1 MSTNSG
7 VEAVAQA
14 TAQLTMRRGSTW
26 AKWDLHLHTPCSA
39 LNNRFPKVPE
49 TGDPDWEQY
58 VAALEKLEGFAAVA
72 VADYFEIEGY
82 KHILEFRAQGRLQ
95 NIPLILPN
103 IEFRIDKFVG
113 TQAGAKQRRINLHVI
128 FSDKV
133 RPEDIEEHFLRNL
146 TFTCE
151 GYPQGADEKWRIS
164 RTQLTQ
170 LGERLIKEQK
180 DFAGMQPFAV
190 GCMNA
195 AVSAQEI
202 KSTLDGHRSLFDG
215 RYLVILAED
224 SLSDMN
230 WGGQDHQTRRVLLQG
245 ADAIFSANAK
255 TRAWALGQGDMS
267 PDDFRKEFRSLKPC
281 IHGSDAHSLET
292 LGKPAENRFC
302 WIKAEPTFEG
312 LKQILCEPADRV
324 TIGESAP
331 NLKHDYQVIRSVQID
346 RAETWFAGGPIPL
359 NADLISIIGGR
370 GSGKSAL
377 AEVIAFAGGSDT
389 FKGSANVTDTFM
401 QKASKKST
409 INTQPITGA
418 HVTLAWEDGQVD
430 QVEITSSLHHDLAE
444 EKVKYLPQSFV
455 EHLCDPEHTEEIE
468 REIERVIF
476 QRIEPKARMGA
487 SDFHELRERATE
499 AIGLKMGKVRKDL
512 AESNRRIADL
522 YARIALKPQK
532 QKELDQKRAELIALE
547 QKPPEVPP
555 ENDAD
560 LKLLGE
566 LNEQKR
572 EYERR
577 GGEKQAQ
584 LAKLAALR
592 TRLRLF
598 EQETTA
604 FNLETAK
611 LLQAVGL
618 ADRAAAFEIRMP
630 VEAEAILTAR
640 EEQLRTELAA
650 LEKGTDGGAT
660 GLEQIQQTIKDIE
673 ARLTLS
679 GNHRAAFEKFQRDCQ
694 ALRTVIRALE
704 DEIAEI
710 DTTLVPALRVEEEAR
725 TERFLN
731 YFDLLRDEQ
740 KALADLYAP
749 LHKALQQGGD
759 IDKKLTFVSR
769 ISADLTRH
777 FRRGLEIVDRTRKG
791 CYRGDE
797 TLLDRALRQFF
808 EQVEDSDFAREAVK
822 GQIVALRSTFCLDDG
837 KEIRIADQLRKGKT
851 EREFDDWFYGTD
863 YFFVTY
869 SIRFDEKNLD
879 LLSPGQKGIVLLLL
893 YLEIEREDNRPLIID
908 QPEENLDN
916 LSVYENLIDYFRNR
930 KRTRQIIVITH
941 NPNLVVNTDSE
952 QIIVANFDGTRLPMI
967 AYQSGALE
975 DTNRDAAH
983 PGIREQV
990 CKILEGGAEAF
1001 RRREARYSLPRAWSR
1016 E

>member
-1 MSTNSG
+1 MSTTP
-7 VEAVAQA
+7 VLKTIEQA
-14 TAQLTMRRGSTW
+14 TSHLTVRRGSTW

-39 LNNRFPKVPE
+39 LSNQFPKISDS
-49 TGDPDWEQY
+49 GAPDWEQY
-58 VAALEKLEGFAAVA
+58 LGALEKLEGFAAVA

-82 KHILEFRAQGRLQ
+82 KQILGFRAQGRLQ

-128 FSDKV
+128 FSDQV

-151 GYPQGADEKWRIS
+151 GYPQGPDEKWRIS
-164 RTQLTQ
+164 RAQLTQ

-180 DFAGMQPFAV
+180 EFAGMQPFAV

-202 KSTLDGHRSLFDG
+202 KSVLDGHRSLFDG
-215 RYLVILAED
+215 KYMVVLAED
-224 SLSDMN
+224 SLSDMK

-245 ADAIFSANAK
+245 ADAIFSANPK
-255 TRAWALGQGDMS
+255 TRVWALGQGDMS
-267 PDDFRKEFRSLKPC
+267 PDEFRKEFKSLKPC

-312 LKQILCEPADRV
+312 LKQIFCEPADRL

-331 NLKHDYQVIRSVQID
+331 NLKHDYQVLRSVQISG
-346 RAETWFAGGPIPL
+346 AETWFSGEPIPL
-359 NADLISIIGGR
+359 NSDLISVIGGR

-377 AEVIAFAGGSDT
+377 AEVIAFAGGSEK
-389 FKGSANVTDTFM
+389 FKGSADVKDTFI

-418 HVTLAWEDGQVD
+418 AVTLTWEDGQVD
-430 QVEITSSLHHDLAE
+430 QAEIKTGLHHDLAE

-476 QRIEPKARMGA
+476 QRIESKARMGA
-487 SDFHELRERATE
+487 SDFHELRDRATQ
-499 AIGLKMGKVRKDL
+499 AIALKMDKVRKDL
-512 AESNRRIADL
+512 GESNRRIADL
-522 YARIALKPQK
+522 NARIALKPQK
-532 QKELDQKRAELIALE
+532 QKELDQKKGELTALE

-592 TRLRLF
+592 TKLRLF
-598 EQETTA
+598 EQEVGA
-604 FNLETAK
+604 FNTETAK
-611 LLQAVGL
+611 LLQEVGL
-618 ADRAAAFEIRMP
+618 GDRAAAFEVRMP

-640 EEQLRTELAA
+640 DEQLRAELAA

-660 GLEQIQQTIKDIE
+660 GLEEIQQRIKAIE
-673 ARLTLS
+673 GRLTLS
-679 GNHRAAFEKFQRDCQ
+679 GNRRAAFEKFQRDCQ
-694 ALRTVIRALE
+694 ALRTVIGAL
-704 DEIAEI
+704 DAEIGEI
-710 DTTLVPALRVEEEAR
+710 DTTLAPALSREQEAR
-725 TERFLN
+725 AERFLD

-740 KALADLYAP
+740 RTLADLYAP

-791 CYRGDE
+791 RYRGDE
-797 TLLDRALRQFF
+797 TLLDRALRDAFAQN
-808 EQVEDSDFAREAVK
+808 EESEFAREAVK
-822 GQIVALRSTFCLDDG
+822 GQITALRNTFCLDDG
-837 KEIRIADQLRKGKT
+837 KEIKIADQLRKGKA
-851 EREFDDWFYGTD
+851 ERDFDDWFYSTD

-952 QIIVANFDGTRLPMI
+952 QIIVANFDGTRLPKI
-967 AYQSGALE
+967 GYQGGALE
-975 DTNRDAAH
+975 DTNADPAH

-1001 RRREARYSLPRAWSR
+1001 RRREERYALPRS
-1016 E
+1016 

>member
-1 MSTNSG
+1 MSTTSVVKA
-7 VEAVAQA
+7 VEQA
-14 TAQLTMRRGSTW
+14 TPHATVRRGSTW

-39 LNNRFPKVPE
+39 SNNQFPKLPE
-49 TGDPDWEQY
+49 NGEPDWEPY
-58 VAALEKLEGFAAVA
+58 VATLEKLEGFAAVA

-82 KHILEFRAQGRLQ
+82 KHLREVRAHGRLQ
-95 NIPLILPN
+95 NIPLLIPN

-113 TQAGAKQRRINLHVI
+113 TQGGAKQRRINLHVI
-128 FSDKV
+128 FSDLV

-151 GYPQGADEKWRIS
+151 AYPQGIDEKWRIS
-164 RTQLTQ
+164 RAQLTQ
-170 LGERLIKEQK
+170 LGQRLIKEHK
-180 DFAGMQPFAV
+180 EFDGMQPFAV

-195 AVSAQEI
+195 AVSVQEI
-202 KSTLDGHRSLFDG
+202 KAALEGHRSLFDG
-215 RYLVILAED
+215 KYLIVLAED
-224 SLSDMN
+224 SLSDMK

-245 ADAIFSANAK
+245 ANAIFSANPK

-267 PDDFRKEFRSLKPC
+267 PDDFRKEFKSLKPC

-331 NLKHDYQVIRSVQID
+331 NLKHDYQMLRSVQISG
-346 RAETWFAGGPIPL
+346 AETWFSAAPVPL
-359 NADLISIIGGR
+359 NADLISVIGGR

-377 AEVIAFAGGSDT
+377 AELIAFAGGSDK
-389 FKGSANVTDTFM
+389 FKGTADVRDTFI

-409 INTQPITGA
+409 INTQPIIGA
-418 HVTLAWEDGQVD
+418 TITLTWENGHADP
-430 QVEITSSLHHDLAE
+430 VEIKSGFHHDLTE
-444 EKVKYLPQSFV
+444 EKIKYLPQSFV

-476 QRIEPKARMGA
+476 QRIGQKARMGA

-499 AIGLKMGKVRKDL
+499 AIGLKMAKVRKDL

-522 YARIALKPQK
+522 VARIGLKPQK
-532 QKELDQKRAELIALE
+532 QKELDQKRAELATLE

-572 EYERR
+572 EFERR

-584 LAKLAALR
+584 LSKLSSLR
-592 TRLRLF
+592 TKLRLF
-598 EQETTA
+598 GQEVAAFNAETSKLLSDVGLGDRATA
-604 FNLETAK
+604 FE
-611 LLQAVGL
+611 VS
-618 ADRAAAFEIRMP
+618 MP
-630 VEAEAILTAR
+630 VEAEAILSER
-640 EEQLRTELAA
+640 EGQVRAELSEI
-650 LEKGTDGGAT
+650 EKGTGTDGGAA
-660 GLEQIQQTIKDIE
+660 GLEQIQSRIKAIE
-673 ARLTLS
+673 DRLKLS
-679 GNHRAAFEKFQRDCQ
+679 GNRRAEFEKYQRECQSLRAAI
-694 ALRTVIRALE
+694 ASLE
-704 DEIAEI
+704 NEIGEI
-710 DTTLVPALRVEEEAR
+710 DTALAPALSEEQDAR
-725 TERFLN
+725 TECFLV

-749 LHKALQQGGD
+749 LHLALQQGGD

-769 ISADLTRH
+769 VSADVIQHLH
-777 FRRGLEIVDRTRKG
+777 RGLEIVDRNRKG
-791 CYRGDE
+791 RYRGDDS
-797 TLLDRALRQFF
+797 LLDGALQDFFAQIEEAEFQRDAVKEHITALRN
-808 EQVEDSDFAREAVK
+808 
-822 GQIVALRSTFCLDDG
+822 TFCLDADQ
-837 KEIRIADQLRKGKT
+837 KPVRVADQLRKGKT

-952 QIIVANFDGTRLPMI
+952 QIVVANFDGARLPKI
-967 AYQSGALE
+967 GYQGGALE
-975 DTNRDAAH
+975 DTSTDPAH

-1001 RRREARYSLPRAWSR
+1001 RRREERYALPRS
-1016 E
+1016 